1 MVRTSD
7 AWRGGAG
14 LGIDRRMVDP
24 TKQNKPPKGAF
35 ADDILGWY
43 DREAR
48 RFPWRVPPGGARRA
62 SAYEV
67 LVSEVMLQQTTTAV
81 VEKRYPA
88 FLEKFPTLERLASAD
103 EEDVTNAWA
112 GLGYYRRAR
121 ALHACARAVA
131 NEHGGVFP
139 EGEAALKTLPG
150 IGDYTGAAIT
160 AIAHGAPAIVVDG
173 NIERV
178 VSRIGAIDEPL
189 PRGKKPIKAL
199 AGELMST
206 DRPGD
211 YAQALMDLGARIC
224 RPKSPDCL
232 LCPVRDHCQAQ
243 ARGIAET
250 LPVKPPKRAKKV
262 VSGRMFVA
270 QNSAGQV
277 LCVRRPKKGL
287 FGGMLGLPGDG
298 WDGSDTLE
306 VVVKDWELKGSIS
319 HILTHRELTIDVYSS
334 DAALFDGEWLGA
346 DTAIEAM
353 PTLFVKAL
361 ERALS

>member
-1 MVRTSD
+1 
-7 AWRGGAG
+7 
-14 LGIDRRMVDP
+14 MVDASL
-24 TKQNKPPKGAF
+24 QYKPRESAF
-35 ADDILGWY
+35 ASDILAWY

-48 RFPWRVPPGGARRA
+48 CFPWRVPPGERRRA
-62 SAYEV
+62 SAYAV

-88 FLEKFPTLERLASAD
+88 FLQKFPTLEALAAAD
-103 EEDVTNAWA
+103 EGEVTDAWA

-121 ALHACARAVA
+121 ALHACAKAVVA
-131 NEHGGVFP
+131 EHGGLFP
-139 EGEAALKTLPG
+139 DGEAALKTLPG

-160 AIAHGAPAIVVDG
+160 AIARGEPAVVVDG

-178 VSRIGAIDEPL
+178 VSRIGAISVPL
-189 PRGKKPIKAL
+189 PKGKKPIKAL

-224 RPKSPDCL
+224 RPKAPDCL
-232 LCPVRDHCQAQ
+232 LCPVREHCQAQ

-250 LPVKPPKRAKKV
+250 LPVKPPKKAKKAV
-262 VSGRMFVA
+262 LGRMFVVRRPA
-270 QNSAGQV
+270 DQV
-277 LCVRRPKKGL
+277 LCVRRPETGL

-298 WDGSDTLE
+298 WDGSDAIPLKDDALE
-306 VVVKDWELKGSIS
+306 LAGSVS
-319 HILTHRELTIDVYSS
+319 HTLTHRELSIDVYRS
-334 DAALFDGEWLGA
+334 DNVPVEGEWLDVEEA
-346 DTAIEAM
+346 LDAM